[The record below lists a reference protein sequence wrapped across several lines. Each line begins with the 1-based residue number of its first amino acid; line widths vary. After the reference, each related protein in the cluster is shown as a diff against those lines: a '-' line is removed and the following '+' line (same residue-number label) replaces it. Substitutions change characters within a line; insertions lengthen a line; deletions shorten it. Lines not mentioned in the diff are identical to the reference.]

1 MAIQFTTVPEDDFS
15 KGIDA
20 RSAENQILPGFVKD
34 ILNADVIEK
43 RVRKRKGYES
53 YAGSLPVRVSKL
65 EYIAATN
72 TACFTLD
79 SSVDLDSAVNL
90 EQIRSSPL
98 VIYGRSSNQAV
109 GPFVTT
115 TDSGRYYQ
123 GFVIPTRKQ
132 LTAPGG
138 TLNIAP
144 EEHGLGTTNMFCNIV
159 EATSLTDRSFEDVE
173 VTAIRV
179 NETTFAVDIDYT
191 ISQSAEAFVYF
202 ADKDPVAGQSYV
214 ATLSHTGSG
223 LETFSIPTSTHNL
236 LSFNIVSQLQKDT
249 GTERVQAFPDT
260 LTVATN
266 GDVSIG
272 VVADSATTYYLI
284 LSAAPVNNVVSG
296 AVAAGATGSIVIP
309 TPDRPWAFFNIYLE
323 QTPGGIKEQVLPDTL
338 QYDAVANEFNVT
350 FTNSSPVARNFIIS
364 YEYGNLRSNILC
376 VEDPLVT
383 VNGVDPSPQLS
394 IWGLL
399 HNEIYA
405 AKAFREGWVTHI
417 DSYKR
422 SGEQRLVAGLGGNL
436 FSAQTIVEAGTEYL
450 IPSLYP
456 RLSTRSNTDIILGP
470 VIYDTGDTP
479 ARTRGYI
486 TTDQGATHLATVT
499 AVEYDTGTGQTKYT
513 VSMPNKAIL
522 DSAGVPTILGNVIS
536 TTAGMEDYVTIQD
549 MSYKRHEG
557 TFKITQVVDGTDEIE
572 IWAEVPDNS
581 EDYDDSG
588 VAGSAGI
595 FTDQVTWLTTSPY
608 IAGDTLLSAGLGD
621 TFTLPV
627 ISSSTNITVVSEV
640 ADLVQIPGGLIF
652 TGKRTS
658 AVIPMRLALPSQT
671 PSTANLVRGDVVQ
684 LTGISGQLEVSLIN
698 PDTDRTCNIV
708 GDGTMATLT
717 LTSGDTTYLTAGQKI
732 LLNNAGVYTG
742 VQLVDD
748 VISTTEL
755 TFLSDL
761 SDTVTGATLVGE
773 TVELDSTVTFQD
785 TAGDSFGI
793 LVPRRW
799 IPIEHPDD
807 SFDTTPESVFRYF
820 NNNTYTD
827 QPFLRSTMVVDNLYL
842 SNYDDEVMQF
852 DGTSLYRAGLP
863 SWQPGLFVT
872 QETTGATIVTDLRQI
887 AYSAIDAATGKVTI
901 AATNINAIP
910 EGTTIRL
917 SGSTQKYTIRSYDDV
932 NNFIYLDRSLDAS
945 VAATG
950 TVSEIGTYKYYMR
963 LNAVDVNNNIVASA
977 VTSSQD
983 LAVELTGNAA
993 VLLKAVGLPAFD
1005 NFDYNR
1011 IELQIYRTA
1020 LLRSDG
1026 TTTPVFYLV
1035 TTLPLDFDNTQ
1046 GYVEFRDSFTDS
1058 DITQASN
1065 LDLVNTALL
1074 GAELGINWSGPL
1086 RSKYTTSLNNRLILG
1101 NVRDFSELDIQIVG
1115 DANLGNSTLAGDTLL
1130 FLKDGTDIATTT
1142 DMHNRVK
1149 YEWKN
1154 GPTGNVSNFTPG
1166 TNDFSFDTSIATGA
1180 ATGDWIYL
1188 TYSSVATTGRIL
1200 TYSGWWQIASVAGVT
1215 VTVNLV
1221 GAAVAASYPDRYV
1234 IATDPT
1240 DVPVLL
1246 GTDGNLGQVNGD
1258 SFDLFDSTRR
1268 LALAINATMRQVDN
1282 TLSGMENW
1290 TPWILSRSGNDL
1302 TTAGR
1307 IVVRSGRALDTT
1319 LAVKPVFSGY
1329 SLFINS
1335 SKRTSGVTTLSSTKV
1350 FPSRILISYPNYPTI
1365 FDSPTAILDT
1375 DSQSAID
1382 INSADGQEITGI
1394 LPFFGEA
1401 AFGAAQQSQVLVV
1414 FKTNSIY
1421 LVDIGEKAKGNIAVQ
1436 RIETEGLGCTAPY
1449 SIAVTK
1455 KGIMFANESGV
1466 YCLRRDQAIEYTG
1479 KYLERI
1485 WTEQVSLD
1493 NLAMAQG
1500 HHYGIGRSYKLSVPY
1515 ADTTDTTTGYIENSQ
1530 VLRYDHTQEQ
1540 EGAALGAWGRYDNHP
1555 ATGWANLS
1563 SDAFFGATSGKVYRI
1578 RNSGQ
1583 ASDYRDAADPIAFKL
1598 DLRPNGFGN
1607 TGIRKVID
1615 AVVVNY
1621 RAGSENM
1628 GTTLSYSLDTEQEYS
1643 DTSSY
1648 TVGNNVKN
1656 LNGMGD
1662 TVGQDITTIA
1672 HSLERRRGV
1681 YLAIR
1686 IENNTLDENIEIS
1699 GVDFKVGGLETQG
1712 IRQPDGTRKK

>member
-34 ILNADVIEK
+34 ILNADVIER

-65 EYIAATN
+65 EYIAATT

-98 VIYGRSSNQAV
+98 VVYGRSSNQAV
-109 GPFVTT
+109 GPFVQG
-115 TDSGRYYQ
+115 TDNGKYYQ
-123 GFVIPTRKQ
+123 KFSIPTRKQ
-132 LTAPGG
+132 LTAPSG
-138 TLNIAP
+138 TLVIAP
-144 EEHGLGTTNMFCNIV
+144 EEHGLGTTNIFCNIV
-159 EATSLTDRSFEDVE
+159 EATSLTDRSFED
-173 VTAIRV
+173 IDV
-179 NETTFAVDIDYT
+179 NSISINESTYAVSLGYT
-191 ISQSAEAFVYF
+191 IAQSAEAFVYF
-202 ADKDPVAGQSYV
+202 ADKDPVAGQSYI
-214 ATLSHTGSG
+214 ATLNHTGSG

-236 LSFNIVSQLQKDT
+236 LSFNIVSQLQQDT
-249 GTERVQAFPDT
+249 GTSRLQVQPQE

-266 GDVSIG
+266 GDVSISLI
-272 VVADSATTYYLI
+272 ADSATTYYLI
-284 LSAAPVNNVVSG
+284 LSAAPVTNVVSG
-296 AVAAGATGSIVIP
+296 AIAAGASGSIVIP

-323 QTPGGIKEQVLPDTL
+323 QTPGGTKEQVFPDTI
-338 QYDAVANEFNVT
+338 QYDAVTNQFNIS
-350 FTNSSPVARNFIIS
+350 FTNSSPLARNFIVS

-376 VEDPLVT
+376 VQDPLVT

-405 AKAFREGWVTHI
+405 SKAFREGWTTHI

-422 SGEQRLVAGLGGNL
+422 SGEQRLIAGLGGNL
-436 FSAQTIVEAGTEYL
+436 FSAQTIVESGTEYL

-456 RLSTRSNTDIILGP
+456 RLSTRSDSDAIIGP

-486 TTDQGATHLATVT
+486 TTNSGATHLATVT
-499 AVEYDTGTGQTKYT
+499 AVEYDTGTGTTKYT
-513 VSMPNKAIL
+513 ISMPGKAIL

-536 TTAGMEDYVTIQD
+536 TTAGMEDYISIQD

-557 TFKITQVVDGTDEIE
+557 TFRITQVVDGVDEIE
-572 IWAEVPDNS
+572 VYADVPDNS

-588 VAGSAGI
+588 VSGSAGI
-595 FTDQVTWLTTSPY
+595 FTDQVTWLTESPY

-627 ISSSTNITVVSEV
+627 ISSSSNISVVSDV
-640 ADLVQIPGGLIF
+640 AELTQIPGGLIF
-652 TGKRTS
+652 TGRRTS
-658 AVIPMRLALPSQT
+658 DVIPTRQALPSQT
-671 PSTANLVRGDVVQ
+671 PSTTNLVRGDVVQ
-684 LTGISGQLEVSLIN
+684 LTGVTGQFEVSLIN
-698 PDTDRTCNIV
+698 PDSSRSCNIV
-708 GDGTMATLT
+708 GDGTLATLT
-717 LTSGDTTYLTAGQKI
+717 MTSGDTTYLTSGQKI
-732 LLNNAGVYTG
+732 LLNDAGLFTG
-742 VQLVDD
+742 VQTVED

-755 TFLSDL
+755 TFLSSIDATIL
-761 SDTVTGATLVGE
+761 AATLVGE
-773 TVELDSTVTFQD
+773 TIQLDSPVTFQD
-785 TAGDSFGI
+785 TTGDSFGV

-799 IPIEHPDD
+799 IPVEHPDD
-807 SFDTTPESVFRYF
+807 TFNTTPDSVFRYF
-820 NNNTYTD
+820 NNNSYTD
-827 QPFLRSTMVVDNLYL
+827 QPFIRSTMVVDNLHL
-842 SNYDDEVMQF
+842 SNYDDEVMQY
-852 DGTSLYRAGLP
+852 DGTSIYRAGLP
-863 SWQPGLFVT
+863 AWQPGLFVT

-917 SGSTQKYTIRSYDDV
+917 TGSLQKYTIRSYDDT

-963 LNAVDVNNNIVASA
+963 LNAVDVNNNVVASA

-993 VLLKAVGLPAFD
+993 VLLKAVGLPSFD
-1005 NFDYNR
+1005 NLDYSR
-1011 IELQIYRTA
+1011 IELQIYRTS

-1026 TTTPVFYLV
+1026 TVAPVFYLV
-1035 TTLPLDFDNTQ
+1035 TTLPLDFDNTK
-1046 GYVEFRDSFTDS
+1046 GYVEFRDSFTDT

-1074 GAELGINWSGPL
+1074 GAELGINWSEPL
-1086 RSKYTTSLNNRLILG
+1086 RAKYTTSLNNKLILG
-1101 NVRDFSELDIQIVG
+1101 NIRDFSELDIQIVG
-1115 DANLGNSTLAGDTLL
+1115 DANLSNSTLAGDTLL
-1130 FLKDGTDIATTT
+1130 FLKDGTDTATTT
-1142 DMHNRVK
+1142 DMQNRVK

-1154 GPTGNVSNFTPG
+1154 GITGNVSNFAPG
-1166 TNDFSFDTSIATGA
+1166 TNDFSFDTSVATSA
-1180 ATGDWIYL
+1180 VAGDWIYL
-1188 TYSSVATTGRIL
+1188 TYSTVATTGRIL
-1200 TYSGWWQIASVAGVT
+1200 TYSGWWQIASVTGVT
-1215 VTVNLV
+1215 VTVNLD

-1258 SFDLFDSTRR
+1258 SFDLFDATRR
-1268 LALAINATMRQVDN
+1268 LALAINATMRQVDR
-1282 TLSGMENW
+1282 TIVGMEDY

-1335 SKRTSGVTTLSSTKV
+1335 AKRTSGVTTLSSTKV
-1350 FPSRILISYPNYPTI
+1350 FPSRILVSYPNYPTI
-1365 FDSPTAILDT
+1365 FDSPTTVLDT

-1421 LVDIGEKAKGNIAVQ
+1421 LVDIGEKAKGNNAVQ

-1455 KGIMFANESGV
+1455 KGIMFANESGI
-1466 YCLRRDQAIEYTG
+1466 YCLRRDQSIEYTG
-1479 KYLERI
+1479 KYLERV

-1493 NLAMAQG
+1493 NLAIAQG

-1515 ADTTDTTTGYIENSQ
+1515 TDTTSSSGYIENSQ

-1555 ATGWANLS
+1555 ATGWANLG

-1578 RNSGQ
+1578 RNTGDL
-1583 ASDYRDAADPIAFKL
+1583 SDYRDAASPITFKL

-1615 AVVVNY
+1615 AVVVSY
-1621 RAGSENM
+1621 RVGSENK

-1643 DTSSY
+1643 DTTSF
-1648 TVGNNVKN
+1648 TVGNNINN
-1656 LNGMGD
+1656 LNGLGD
-1662 TVGQDITTIA
+1662 NVGQDITTIS

-1686 IENNTLDENIEIS
+1686 IENSTLDENIEIS
-1699 GVDFKVGGLETQG
+1699 GVDYKVGGLETKG
-1712 IRQPDGTRKK
+1712 IKMAEGTRKK